1 MKSHLLVFLISILAH
16 NSIHAETSRKD
27 ADVLAIVEQSGM
39 KTWFHERSETRL
51 ARARK
56 MIDRVNE
63 SIALHTDALDAQKK
77 QALNRAI
84 ENFYA
89 SVQQSSSPDE
99 QLQIW
104 MNAFGSGITEKEAQK
119 IRAFYES
126 PLGERLIQSLA
137 KASSAISAYN
147 DRASEKLLN
156 DKFNDFLAEAN
167 AIVNTTK

>member
-1 MKSHLLVFLISILAH
+1 
-16 NSIHAETSRKD
+16 
-27 ADVLAIVEQSGM
+27 
-39 KTWFHERSETRL
+39 
-51 ARARK
+51 

-63 SIALHTDALDAQKK
+63 SIALHTDALDPQKK

-104 MNAFGSGITEKEAQK
+104 MDAFGSGITEKEAQK